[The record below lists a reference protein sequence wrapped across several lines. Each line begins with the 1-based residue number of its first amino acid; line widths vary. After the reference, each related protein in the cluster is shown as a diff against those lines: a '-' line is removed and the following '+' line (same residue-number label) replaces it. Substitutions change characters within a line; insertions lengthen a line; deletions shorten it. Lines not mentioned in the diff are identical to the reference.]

1 MEGLMEQILLI
12 EEGLFETRAALMQ
25 DEKLVELQIE
35 RPEDISL
42 IGTFYTG
49 RITKL
54 LPDMDIAF
62 VDLGSGET
70 GFLQARDISAK
81 AGKINATVHE
91 GEKLLVQVIKD
102 KTGDKTVQL
111 GCRFSLAS
119 SNLIYRPKS
128 QGVILSKHIQGE
140 AVRANLMA
148 FADGIGDAGGLTIRT
163 SAKIASKDDL
173 EAELQYLL
181 KEWSDISAEYLKS
194 EKPGP
199 LGKVQTPLT
208 RILQGQQLA
217 QGAAIIVNSARVMN
231 EAKNFLQ
238 SVSPSALDNL
248 EYWDKQTPLF
258 EASGAEEQL
267 EQARKIRIHLKSGAS
282 ITFEQTEAMVVID
295 VNSASLTS
303 SSGTRSVEF
312 MTNLKAV
319 GEICRQIRLRNYSG
333 IIVIDFIQMSG
344 KGDVQNLSRVMQKAF
359 DEDPVP
365 TRLIG
370 MTELGLMQVTRKRV
384 RRSLDELMLTPCSAC
399 DGRGAVDGETTVLSN
414 VTRALENEIRFSHG
428 ATLVVEAGDLL
439 AKRLESHKNIL
450 ETHLARP
457 LQIIA
462 NRQMSALDYKIG

>member
-1 MEGLMEQILLI
+1 MEQILLI

-25 DEKLVELQIE
+25 DETLVELQIE

-42 IGTFYTG
+42 VGTFYRG

-111 GCRFSLAS
+111 GCRFSLES
-119 SNLIYRPKS
+119 PNLIYRPKS
-128 QGVILSKHIQGE
+128 QGVTLSKYIQDE
-140 AVRANLMA
+140 AVKATLTA
-148 FADGIGDAGGLTIRT
+148 FAGGIGDAGGLTIRT
-163 SAKIASKDDL
+163 SAKFAAKDDL
-173 EAELQYLL
+173 EAELRYLV
-181 KEWSDISAEYLKS
+181 KEWSDISAAYVKS

-199 LGKVQTPLT
+199 IGKTQTPLT

-217 QGAAIIVNSARVMN
+217 QGTVIIVNSARALN
-231 EAKNFLQ
+231 ESKNFLRQ
-238 SVSPSALDNL
+238 VSPSAVEHL
-248 EYWDKQTPLF
+248 ELWDKQRPLF

-267 EQARKIRIHLKSGAS
+267 EQARQKRIHLKSGAN

-295 VNSASLTS
+295 VNSASLTA

-312 MTNLKAV
+312 TTNLKAA

-333 IIVIDFIQMSG
+333 IIIIDFIQMNG

-384 RRSLDELMLTPCSAC
+384 RRSLDELLLTLCSVC
-399 DGRGAVDGETTVLSN
+399 DGRGVVAGETTVLSN
-414 VTRALENEIRFSHG
+414 ITRALENEIRFSRG
-428 ATLVVEAGDLL
+428 AKLVIEAGDLL
-439 AKRLESHKNIL
+439 AKRLEGHKNML

-457 LQIIA
+457 LKIIS